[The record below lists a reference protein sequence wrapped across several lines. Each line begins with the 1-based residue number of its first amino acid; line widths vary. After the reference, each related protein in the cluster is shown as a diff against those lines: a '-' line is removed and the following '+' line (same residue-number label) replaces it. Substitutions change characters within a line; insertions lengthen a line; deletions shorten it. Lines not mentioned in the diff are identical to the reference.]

1 MQEKV
6 ACLSDPGPEDRMI
19 FLLAWGGPVV
29 SEGMKGRGV
38 IGYFQPEAPSL
49 QASHSS
55 IPWGLWFL
63 LSWLTLPEHI

>member
-1 MQEKV
+1 M
-6 ACLSDPGPEDRMI
+6 
-19 FLLAWGGPVV
+19 V

-63 LSWLTLPEHI
+63 LSWLTLPEHIYSTLWMFLLLLGSHLDSFPPLH